1 MVLMSS
7 TTTPASIP
15 VARKEI
21 FGWAMFD
28 FANSSYTTVI
38 ITAVYSSYFI
48 ETVVPAGSRARD
60 IWWSAAMVA
69 STLIAL
75 VLSPLA
81 GAICDKKGSK
91 KPYLLASTLTCALS
105 TAALALVGPGDV
117 YLAVFLIA
125 ISNAAFM
132 LSETFCASYLP
143 ELATPETMGKISG
156 LGWGLGY
163 FGGLASLALVTV
175 LIGGATGE
183 ALDPKMKLAV
193 VVTGAFFLLAALPT
207 LLLVRTRSRP
217 APGFEHASTGELMR
231 AGFAELRET
240 ARNARQHSVLFRFLV
255 AFMVYM
261 AGLDAVIKFVGIYAR
276 SELHFDTGEIAVMFL
291 VLQLSAAAGALA
303 FGWLEAR
310 AGAKTTVLSTL
321 GLWVLAILA
330 IYGLDSLAG
339 VLGVTPKTAFYGLS
353 LVAGMG
359 IGATQ
364 SSSRAVVGL
373 LAPPE
378 RSAEMFG
385 FWGTFARLGSILG
398 MSFGVVSDVLDR
410 RTALLVVVAFFV
422 VGAGLLAR
430 VPIPHRPQP
439 SRS

>member
-1 MVLMSS
+1 M
-7 TTTPASIP
+7 
-15 VARKEI
+15 
-21 FGWAMFD
+21 
-28 FANSSYTTVI
+28 
-38 ITAVYSSYFI
+38 
-48 ETVVPAGSRARD
+48 
-60 IWWSAAMVA
+60 
-69 STLIAL
+69 
-75 VLSPLA
+75 
-81 GAICDKKGSK
+81 
-91 KPYLLASTLTCALS
+91 
-105 TAALALVGPGDV
+105 GPGDV